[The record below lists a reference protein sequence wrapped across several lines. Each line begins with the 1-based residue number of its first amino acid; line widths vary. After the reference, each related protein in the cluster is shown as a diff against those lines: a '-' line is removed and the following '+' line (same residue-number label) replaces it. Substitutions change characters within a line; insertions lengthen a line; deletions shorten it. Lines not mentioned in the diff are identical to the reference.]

1 MKVVVIGGG
10 VIGLCAA
17 HALAQAGAEV
27 TVVERDRCGQAAS
40 LGNAGWVAPVLS
52 APLPAPKVMGQSL
65 RWMLKPDSPLLIRPR
80 LSPSFMAWCWR
91 FWRNSSPRPHR
102 AGLEAILALNRQ
114 TLELFD
120 ELQANGVEFEM
131 HSTGLVFVGL
141 TEKVLSE
148 ELRVFSELQ
157 QAGYAG
163 ETESLDRKALDVF
176 EPALSDAVAGGL
188 HAKQERYV
196 QPETFTRGLV
206 DRLARIGVR
215 LLEDSE
221 VRGLSRRGR
230 WRVRTSDE
238 EELGADRVI
247 VAAGAWTGQLLAPLG
262 VRIPLEAAKGY
273 SVTAIGRG
281 TRPRHALYMLEAK
294 VGCSPF
300 QGAVRLA
307 GTLELA
313 GIDLSLNRRRIAAV
327 VRAASTYLRDWQPE
341 GVELEWAGL
350 RPLMPDGLPVI
361 GAVPGHDGLY
371 VATGHGMLGVTLAPA
386 TAAALTPLILEGRL
400 PPVLE
405 PFRADRKWRSGHAGH
420 RRWGEG

>member
-1 MKVVVIGGG
+1 MRIAVVGGG

-27 TVVERDRCGQAAS
+27 VVVERDRCGQAAS
-40 LGNAGWVAPVLS
+40 LGNAGWVTPALS

-65 RWMLKPDSPLLIRPR
+65 RWMLTPDSPLLIRPR
-80 LSPSFMAWCWR
+80 LSPSFLAWCWR
-91 FWRNSSPRPHR
+91 FWRSSSPGRSR
-102 AGLEAILALNRQ
+102 AGLETILALNRR

-120 ELQANGVEFEM
+120 ELRANGVEFEM

-141 TEKVLSE
+141 TEDVLSD
-148 ELRVFSELQ
+148 ELRALTELGE
-157 QAGYAG
+157 AGYAG
-163 ETESLDRKALDVF
+163 EIESLDRKALDLF
-176 EPALSDAVAGGL
+176 EPALSDAVAGGF
-188 HAKQERYV
+188 HAKAERYV
-196 QPETFTRGLV
+196 RPETLTGGLT
-206 DRLARIGVR
+206 DRLAHMGVR

-230 WRVRTSDE
+230 WRVRTPH
-238 EELGADRVI
+238 EELVVDGVVI
-247 VAAGAWTGQLLAPLG
+247 AAGAWTARLLAPLG
-262 VRIPLEAAKGY
+262 VHLPLEAAKGY
-273 SVTAIGRG
+273 SVTAVGRG

-313 GIDLSLNRRRIAAV
+313 GIDLSLNRRRIEAV

-386 TAAALTPLILEGRL
+386 TAAALAPLILEGRL
-400 PPVLE
+400 LPVLE
-405 PFRADRKWRSGHAGH
+405 PLRFDRS
-420 RRWGEG
+420 